1 MWFLYSLMYSGS
13 GSGSISIL
21 QPVVTHTRV
30 SVCVCED
37 SVSVLHRYNKYISYD
52 HTVYPAVMFSVQ
64 MWSNRKCVL
73 VPVHTK
79 HIIYYIIL
87 YYIILYNM
95 TVPSPVAVSTSVVL
109 LFAV

>member
-1 MWFLYSLMYSGS
+1 
-13 GSGSISIL
+13 
-21 QPVVTHTRV
+21 
-30 SVCVCED
+30 
-37 SVSVLHRYNKYISYD
+37 
-52 HTVYPAVMFSVQ
+52 MFSVQ
-64 MWSNRKCVL
+64 LWSNRKCVL